1 MDGVKSSKGRGKEK
15 GRGKAEGIKGYPVEI
30 KDEEGDN
37 EDGEETQENGYCH
50 FNVTGSEELFSITL
64 FDTQLSFHQ
73 LPNSRHIGHGA
84 VVWDAAVI
92 FAKYIEYSPRDYSI
106 EKVAGKRLIE
116 LGSGPGLAGIA
127 MMMRGAKCTLTDL
140 EIVTTSLTE
149 ENANDMYNM
158 CKASLYT
165 SSFELTKPEVMP
177 LDWTKHYQVPSESY
191 DFILLT
197 DCVFS
202 PQLAEPLVSQLLRLS
217 NRKTEII
224 CCHEIRDE
232 EANAAFIQEMQKYFI
247 IKRVPKNKLHPEY
260 MNDLVEILKCKLKR
274 H

>member
-1 MDGVKSSKGRGKEK
+1 MDEVKVSGGKGNKSKKE
-15 GRGKAEGIKGYPVEI
+15 RLAEIDDIER
-30 KDEEGDN
+30 DSDEGDDD
-37 EDGEETQENGYCH
+37 ESGYCH
-50 FNVTGSEELFSITL
+50 FNETGSEEVFSISL
-64 FDTQLSFHQ
+64 FDIELSFHQ

-92 FAKYIEYSPRDYSI
+92 FAKYIEHSPRDYSI

-149 ENANDMYNM
+149 KNANVTFNT
-158 CKASLYT
+158 CKSRLYT
-165 SSFELTKPEVMP
+165 SSFELTRPEVMP
-177 LDWTKHYQVPSESY
+177 LDWTEEYSPPSESY

-202 PQLAEPLVSQLLRLS
+202 SRLAQPLVTQLLRLS
-217 NRKTEII
+217 NRSTEII

-232 EANAAFIQEMQKYFI
+232 DANAAFIEEAQKHFS
-247 IKRVPKNKLHPEY
+247 IKRVSKNKLHPGY
-260 MNDLVEILKCKLKR
+260 RNDLVEVLKCKLKR